1 MITGVGVSPRP
12 ATEGS
17 EVNCMVTAR
26 SAAAK
31 RNPVCEAIAEH
42 EAVDSQGVT
51 DCH

>member
-1 MITGVGVSPRP
+1 MITGAGFSLRP

-31 RNPVCEAIAEH
+31 RNPVCEATAEQ
-42 EAVDSQGVT
+42 EADDNHGVT
-51 DCH
+51 DCR